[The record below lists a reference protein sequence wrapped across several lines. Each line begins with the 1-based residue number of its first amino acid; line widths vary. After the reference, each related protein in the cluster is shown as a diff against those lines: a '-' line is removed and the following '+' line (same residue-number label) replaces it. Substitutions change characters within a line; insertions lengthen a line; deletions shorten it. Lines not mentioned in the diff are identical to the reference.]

1 MDVDDDEGTRGP
13 KALDDNT
20 VRILLQWY
28 IDGYPTELSNEQ
40 LQALGTVWSPDTI
53 VEFQKGWFVGDE
65 LQEKILD
72 ISVALDD

>member
-28 IDGYPTELSNEQ
+28 IDGYPTELSHEQ
-40 LQALGTVWSPDTI
+40 VQALGTVWRTKTI
-53 VEFQKGWFVGDE
+53 VKFQKGLLVGDK
-65 LQEKILD
+65 LQKKILK